1 MTPPEV
7 YACLYAREFPAQ
19 ALLRL
24 RPVVRDQACVVM
36 EGDPPL
42 ERVCATN
49 AKARKLGVEPGMTR
63 VEIETI
69 PGVTVLARSVAEES
83 SAKAAVLECAGSFTP
98 RVEDLSGDG
107 LLVCV
112 LDIAGTEKLFGAPAV
127 LAKRLLA
134 RVRQLGVAACVAV
147 SANFHAAVCLA
158 QGMNVVHHAMVVPQG
173 EEARALAELP
183 LSVLGLSAEHAE
195 TFVQWGVPTLG
206 ALAALPETA
215 LISRLGQEGKRLRLL
230 ARGEATHLFLP
241 LEATF
246 QLQERME
253 LDSPVEVLESL
264 LFVVSAML
272 EQLTLRANL
281 RALALASATLTLA
294 LEGGGTHTRMVRPAL
309 PSNDRTLWLKLIHLD
324 LEAHPPDAAILA
336 LTLAAEAG
344 ITSKVQ
350 LGLFSPQT
358 PEAARLDV
366 TLARIRAIVGEEA
379 VGRAVLS
386 DTHRLDGFRMEPFR
400 VPNLPGFSPGRGTG
414 RGRRP
419 SPVASLPTKLGA
431 NRAAM
436 RQLRPAEAISVTM
449 RDGRPETFFFRGER
463 YTVERAYGPWLAS
476 GDWWSVTRWN
486 LQQWDVVAR
495 CGEALLCGCA
505 VLDSA
510 LRRWT
515 MVALYD

>member
-1 MTPPEV
+1 MMPPEL
-7 YACLYAREFPAQ
+7 YACLYAREFSAQ

-24 RPVVRDQACVVM
+24 RPAVRDQACVVM

-42 ERVCATN
+42 ERVCSTN

-83 SAKAAVLECAGSFTP
+83 SARAAALECAGSFTP
-98 RVEDLSGDG
+98 RVEDLSRDG
-107 LLVCV
+107 VLVCV
-112 LDIAGTEKLFGAPAV
+112 LDIAGTEKLFGAPGV
-127 LAKRLLA
+127 LAKRLVA

-158 QGMNVVHHAMVVPQG
+158 RGMNVVHHAMVVPAGG
-173 EEARALAELP
+173 ESLALAGLP

-195 TFVQWGVPTLG
+195 TFEQWGVPTLG

-241 LEATF
+241 IEPTI
-246 QLQERME
+246 QLRERME

-264 LFVVSAML
+264 LFVVGAML

-281 RALALASATLTLA
+281 RALALASTTLTLA
-294 LEGGGTHTRMVRPAL
+294 LEGSATHTRMVRPAL
-309 PSNDRTLWLKLIHLD
+309 PSNDRALWLKLIHLD

-344 ITSKVQ
+344 VTSKVQ

-366 TLARIRAIVGEEA
+366 TLARIRAIVGEDA
-379 VGRAVLS
+379 VGRAVLT
-386 DTHRLDGFRMEPFR
+386 DTHRPDGFRMEPFR
-400 VPNLPGFSPGRGTG
+400 VPSTPGSGSG

-436 RQLRPAEAISVTM
+436 RQLRPAEAISVHL
-449 RDGRPETFFFRGER
+449 RDGRPETFFFRGDR

-476 GDWWSVTRWN
+476 GDWWSVQRWN

-495 CGEALLCGCA
+495 CGETLLCGCA

-510 LRRWT
+510 QRRWT